1 MSFSLEIKKKIVSKE
16 ELTSKLL
23 LERIHSKKIVF
34 TNGCFDLLHLGHVD
48 YLAKARDLADVL
60 VVGVN
65 SDSSVRN
72 LKGADR
78 PIQDEKSRC
87 MILASLVFVDYVV
100 LFDEPTPYNL
110 IKLVQPDVLVKGSD
124 YKKEDIVG
132 YDIVSS
138 RGGRVE
144 TIDFVEGYSTTR
156 IVNKILG
163 IKN

>member
-1 MSFSLEIKKKIVSKE
+1 MSFSLEVKNKIVSNE
-16 ELTSKLL
+16 DLSSRLL
-23 LERIHSKKIVF
+23 VERLHGRKIVF

-65 SDSSVRN
+65 TDNSVRN
-72 LKGADR
+72 LKGKDR

-87 MILASLVFVDYVV
+87 LILASLVFVDYVV

-138 RGGRVE
+138 KGGKVE
-144 TIDFVEGYSTTR
+144 TIDFIEGYSTTR
-156 IVNKILG
+156 IINKILG
-163 IKN
+163 K

>member
-1 MSFSLEIKKKIVSKE
+1 MSFSLEVKNKIVSNE
-16 ELTSKLL
+16 ELSSRLL
-23 LERIHSKKIVF
+23 IERLHGRKIVF

-65 SDSSVRN
+65 TDNSVRN
-72 LKGADR
+72 LKGNDR
-78 PIQDEKSRC
+78 PIQDETSRC
-87 MILASLVFVDYVV
+87 LILASLVFVDYVV

-132 YDIVSS
+132 YDIVSCK
-138 RGGRVE
+138 GGKVE
-144 TIDFVEGYSTTR
+144 TIDFIEGYSTTR
-156 IVNKILG
+156 IINKILE
-163 IKN
+163 K

>member
-1 MSFSLEIKKKIVSKE
+1 MSFSLEVKNKIVSNE
-16 ELTSKLL
+16 DLSSRLL
-23 LERIHSKKIVF
+23 IERLHGRKIVF

-65 SDSSVRN
+65 TDNSVRN
-72 LKGADR
+72 LKGNDR

-87 MILASLVFVDYVV
+87 LILASLVFVDYVV

-138 RGGRVE
+138 KGGKVE
-144 TIDFVEGYSTTR
+144 TIDFIEGYSTTR
-156 IVNKILG
+156 IINKILG
-163 IKN
+163 K